1 MKKLINYKYFA
12 FLALTLVMSSCTK
25 DQLGPDVQSVGDD
38 FDASKVVLES
48 ELYINLNERIDQF
61 PVITADWKETASFEL
76 SIRGLTSGAEKVFFG
91 TGKSLEQV
99 WKGLSSNMQF
109 FRKGERASIHLK
121 IAGANEIVSE
131 DTLLVKEPYNF
142 DEKEICGIKYFVVEN
157 FETGEGQFKPSFPI
171 GKIGPDKNDENV
183 LFQNTTDFSV
193 EGDMSMLIAGSDA
206 NGNGWSGDY
215 YHSYLGEL
223 LANISDFRI
232 DSGIDPSDLYFN
244 LFIYGTGAQG
254 TTVQIE
260 AAEIDDVE
268 LKNQKE
274 INKWITS
281 HAENENPIDPDK
293 NDNWIYPIPVKWEG
307 WKLVSIPYSE
317 FRLKAVSTGGDKI
330 KESYRISGIVVSLL
344 SYPTAGFDTKA
355 YIDYLTITTGG
366 KAQYTKECEE
376 L

>member
-1 MKKLINYKYFA
+1 MRRLIDYKYLA
-12 FLALTLVMSSCTK
+12 FLSLTVVISSCSK
-25 DQLGPDVQSVGDD
+25 DQLGPDVQSVGVD
-38 FDASKVVLES
+38 FDASKVALVS
-48 ELYINLNERIDQF
+48 SSTNLNEKIDQF
-61 PVITADWKETASFEL
+61 PKITAEWKETASYEL

-91 TGKSLEQV
+91 TGKSLEHE
-99 WKGLSSNMQF
+99 WSGLSSNMQF
-109 FRKGERASIHLK
+109 FRKEERASIHLK

-131 DTLLVKEPYNF
+131 DTLLVKGPYNF
-142 DEKEICGIKYFVVEN
+142 DGKENCGIKYFVVEN
-157 FETGEGQFKPSFPI
+157 FEISEDQFKPSFPI
-171 GKIGPDKNDENV
+171 EKIGPDANDENV
-183 LFQNTTDFSV
+183 LFQNTSDFSID
-193 EGDMSMLIAGSDA
+193 GDMSMLVAGSDA

-223 LANISDFRI
+223 LAKKSVGYPI

-244 LFIYGTGAQG
+244 LFIYGTGAPG
-254 TTVQIE
+254 TTIQIE

-268 LKNQKE
+268 LKNQDE

-317 FRLKAVSTGGDKI
+317 FALKAVSAGGDKI
-330 KESYRISGIVVSLL
+330 KETYRISGIVVSLL

-355 YIDYLTITTGG
+355 YIDFLTITTGG
-366 KAQYTKECEE
+366 KAQYTKECE